1 MEKWINLGA
10 GRKVMLSSVCDTP
23 AIGREY
29 CRLALNI
36 V

>member
-10 GRKVMLSSVCDTP
+10 GRKVMSSVCDTP